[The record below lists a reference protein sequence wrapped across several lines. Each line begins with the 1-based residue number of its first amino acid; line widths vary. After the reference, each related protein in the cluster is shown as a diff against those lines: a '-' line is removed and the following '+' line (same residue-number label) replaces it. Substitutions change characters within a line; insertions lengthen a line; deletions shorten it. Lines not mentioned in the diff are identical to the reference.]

1 MSVPHQSR
9 KSSHEGP
16 CWVLRAAVF
25 LAVAGASAGATFVGI
40 GAYGTIVAMAPV
52 DGERPD
58 LHGVVHSNLD
68 RAGWL
73 PERDLELA
81 PQRLAQR

>member
-1 MSVPHQSR
+1 
-9 KSSHEGP
+9 
-16 CWVLRAAVF
+16 
-25 LAVAGASAGATFVGI
+25 LAVAGTYAGVLFVGI
-40 GAYGTIVAMAPV
+40 GACGTIVAMAPV

-58 LHGVVHSNLD
+58 LRGAVHPNLD

>member
-1 MSVPHQSR
+1 MSVPHRPR
-9 KSSHEGP
+9 KSSRERPSWGR
-16 CWVLRAAVF
+16 RAALS

-40 GAYGTIVAMAPV
+40 GACGMIVAMAPV
-52 DGERPD
+52 DDERPD
-58 LHGVVHSNLD
+58 LRGAVHPNLD

-73 PERDLELA
+73 PERDLDLA